1 MDRLLQDLRYAFR
14 QMAVRPVF
22 ALVAGL
28 SLAVG
33 IGANTAIFSVVN
45 AVLLRPLPGIEH
57 AERAVDIGRSHV
69 QYGGHD
75 SFAWPDF
82 RDLREGVPALEE
94 AAAYRFGPMSLSRG
108 DAGEVVMGAFVTPSY
123 FPALGVEAE
132 RGRLLSPEEET
143 GPGQHPVAV
152 LSHDFWVDRLGADP
166 AVVGSTLRLNRQPYT
181 VVGVADEA
189 FRGHMIGVGLDV
201 YVPIVQFPSMTQRE
215 ERFEER
221 GSVWFQVLGL
231 RTPGTSLETLN
242 AQLADL
248 GSRLAEAHPETNE
261 VRTFRA
267 VELGPIP
274 GGGRGP
280 ATAFLGV
287 LMALVAVI
295 LLVTCANV
303 AGMFLARALA
313 REKEI
318 AVRLALGSGRGR
330 LVRQLLTE
338 SSVVFLLGG
347 AAGVALAWWGVTAL
361 PLDRIPLPVELEF
374 DLTPDARVLLFSS
387 LATLG
392 TAAVFGLLP
401 ALGATRL
408 DLVPSLK
415 DETGMGRARGR
426 LLRAGF
432 VTAQVGLSLVLL
444 VGAGLFLRSLQQA
457 GRMSS
462 GFDPSGSYMTLV
474 DLDVE
479 GYGPEEGRL
488 LQDEILERVRSVP
501 AAGGAA
507 LAIDLPLD
515 LSNNGRSVWPVDV
528 PDARTRAE
536 GWVGVEFNAVT
547 EGYFEALSIPVLEGR
562 AFLATDREGSEP
574 VVVVSRAFR
583 EQVAGGASPVGRRI
597 RVGAEDARPALIVGV
612 VEDTHNT
619 AVFDTPGPFVY
630 TSLRQD
636 YHGSFQVILDAPGGT
651 AAAAP
656 ALRTAVLE
664 ADPTLALTPVVSV
677 ERWTSLGLLPHRFAA
692 AVTTA
697 LGVLALFLSALGIYG
712 VLASTVARRRREIGV
727 RMALGADGRR
737 VVWLLV
743 RRMMA
748 LAAPGLAVGGVL
760 AALLGR
766 VLRSQGFLIGL
777 DAADPST
784 LGGVAA
790 LLAAVVAVATWVP
803 ARRAAAVEPSRA
815 LRSE

>member
-1 MDRLLQDLRYAFR
+1 M
-14 QMAVRPVF
+14 F
-22 ALVAGL
+22 ALVAGI

-69 QYGGHD
+69 RYGGHD

-82 RDLREGVPALEE
+82 RDVREGVPALEE
-94 AAAYRFGPMSLSRG
+94 VAAYRFEPMSLSRG

-123 FPALGVEAE
+123 FPALGVDAAL
-132 RGRLLSPEEET
+132 GRLLAPSEET

-152 LSHDFWVDRLGADP
+152 LGHDFWVERLGADP
-166 AVVGSTLRLNRQPYT
+166 GVVGSTLRLNRQPYT
-181 VVGVADEA
+181 VVGVTGEG

-201 YVPIVQFPSMTQRE
+201 YVPIVQFPSMTRRE

-231 RTPGTSLETLN
+231 RTAGASLETLN

-248 GSRLAEAHPETNE
+248 GRRLGEAHPETNE
-261 VRTFRA
+261 TRTFRA
-267 VELGPIP
+267 VALGPVP

-280 ATAFLGV
+280 TTAFLGV
-287 LMALVAVI
+287 LMALVGII

-318 AVRLALGSGRGR
+318 AVRLALGSGRRR

-338 SSVVFLLGG
+338 SSVIFLMGG
-347 AAGVALAWWGVTAL
+347 AAGVALAWWGVQAL
-361 PLDRIPLPVELEF
+361 PLDGIPLPVELEL
-374 DLTPDARVLLFSS
+374 DLTPDGRVLLFSTA
-387 LATLG
+387 ATLG
-392 TAAVFGLLP
+392 TALLFGLLP

-415 DETGMGRARGR
+415 DGAGAGRGRGR

-457 GRMSS
+457 GRLSS
-462 GFDPSGSYMTLV
+462 GFDPSDTYMTLV
-474 DLDVE
+474 DLDIE

-488 LQDEILERVRSVP
+488 LQAEILERLRSVP
-501 AAGGAA
+501 GARGAA

-515 LSNNGRSVWPVDV
+515 LSNNGTSVWPVDL
-528 PDARTRAE
+528 PEARIPAE
-536 GWVGVEFNAVT
+536 GGVGVEFNVVT

-562 AFLATDREGSEP
+562 AFLPSDREGSEP
-574 VVVVSRAFR
+574 VAVVSRTFR
-583 EQVAGGASPVGRRI
+583 EQVLGGASPVGRRI
-597 RVGAEDARPALIVGV
+597 RVGAEDAPPALIVGV
-612 VEDTHNT
+612 VEDTHNN

-636 YHGSFQVILDAPGGT
+636 YRGSFQVLLDAPGG
-651 AAAAP
+651 AASAAP

-664 ADPTLALTPVVSV
+664 VEPALALTSVVSV

-692 AVTTA
+692 AVTTT
-697 LGVLALFLSALGIYG
+697 LGALALFLAALGIYG
-712 VLASTVARRRREIGV
+712 VLASSVARSRREIGV
-727 RMALGADGRR
+727 RMALGAGGGR

-748 LAAPGLAVGGVL
+748 LALPGLVVGAALAAVL
-760 AALLGR
+760 ARLLQ
-766 VLRSQGFLIGL
+766 SQGFLIGL
-777 DAADPST
+777 DAADPWV

-790 LLAAVVAVATWVP
+790 LLAAVVAAATWVP
-803 ARRAAAVEPSRA
+803 ARRAASVEPSRA
-815 LRSE
+815 LRAE